1 MVRPSAFSAAQ
12 RPSTAVCGEGATQ
25 NSRSAKPWAG
35 KSVLYFACVVALV
48 GFRDCVHR
56 QDALGCHGLSSYLAA
71 RYLPLYV
78 CEVEKNKCSR
88 LEHQIVQSSAHSTAW
103 HRAPLGRFFCVC
115 RPSMLLTWE
124 LFGSRDVVAH
134 PFVFNCNGQSLP
146 PAIPKS
152 AEEYSHSLRPSPIH
166 I

>member
-1 MVRPSAFSAAQ
+1 MHFQQPSVPAL
-12 RPSTAVCGEGATQ
+12 RYVGEGATQ

-88 LEHQIVQSSAHSTAW
+88 LEHQIVQSSAHPTAW
-103 HRAPLGRFFCVC
+103 HRAPSGVSFACVDLVC
-115 RPSMLLTWE
+115 
-124 LFGSRDVVAH
+124 F
-134 PFVFNCNGQSLP
+134 
-146 PAIPKS
+146 
-152 AEEYSHSLRPSPIH
+152 
-166 I
+166 